1 MRDESGEVLYVGKAS
16 NLRQRLRSYFSNS
29 PDLIPKIRT
38 LVSKVTNFDFIV
50 TESDQEAVILECNL
64 IKEHKPRYNARLK
77 DDKSYPFIKI
87 DISENYPLVYI
98 TRRVLN
104 DGARYFGPFAS
115 ARSVR
120 KTLSLL
126 KKLFPYRSCT
136 KEITGNDERA
146 CLDYY
151 IRRCVGP
158 CIGAVDKDEY
168 ASIIDQV
175 ILFLE
180 GKTEH
185 VVNSITVNMK
195 RASDSLDFERAAMF
209 RDQLKSIQSI
219 TEEQKVLHVSKDNM
233 DLIAIA
239 IERRRALVEIF
250 FVRHGKLIGR
260 DNFAMD
266 GVDGEEPSKIITA
279 FVKQFYDSTVYVPP
293 RIFVQYQ
300 LDDMETIR
308 QWLMEKRS
316 GQVTIQIPQRG
327 YKAKM
332 MKMVARN
339 AIQGLAQMK
348 IRQLSTDANIDIA
361 MNELQ
366 EALSLPRSP
375 SRIEGYDISNIS
387 GTNSVGSM
395 VVFENGISKP
405 SKYRRFKVK
414 TVDGIDDYSM
424 MREVLTRRFKRL
436 RKNVSADPNDL
447 TDLQIQNTKTDQTWR
462 VIPDLVL
469 IDGGK
474 GHLSVALQ
482 VFLEL
487 GIDFIPLVSLAKE
500 NEELFVPYVAEAIV
514 LPRGSQGLFLV
525 ERIRDE
531 AHRFAVTF
539 HRQKRSI
546 KQRVSVID
554 SVPGIGP
561 KRRQKLLRT
570 FGSVAGLK
578 QASLEDIVS
587 VPGMTLSMAQK
598 IKESV

>member
-29 PDLIPKIRT
+29 SELIPKIRT

-233 DLIAIA
+233 DLIAVA

-300 LDDMETIR
+300 LDDLETIR

-332 MKMVARN
+332 MKMVAKN

-348 IRQLSTDANIDIA
+348 IRQLSTNANINIA

-375 SRIEGYDISNIS
+375 SLIEGYDISNIS
-387 GTNSVGSM
+387 GTNPVGSM

-414 TVDGIDDYSM
+414 TVDSIDDYSM

-436 RKNVSADPNDL
+436 RKNVGTDPNDL
-447 TDLQIQNTKTDQTWR
+447 TDLQIQNTKTDQNWR

-474 GHLSVALQ
+474 GHLGVALQ

-487 GIDFIPLVSLAKE
+487 GIDFIPLASLAKE

-525 ERIRDE
+525 ERVRDE

-539 HRQKRSI
+539 HRQRRSI

-570 FGSVAGLK
+570 FGSLAGLK

>member
-279 FVKQFYDSTVYVPP
+279 FVKQFYDSTVYVPSK
-293 RIFVQYQ
+293 IFLQYQ
-300 LDDMETIR
+300 LDDVETIR

-570 FGSVAGLK
+570 FGSLAGLK

>member
-1 MRDESGEVLYVGKAS
+1 MRDESGDVLYVGKAS

-29 PDLIPKIRT
+29 SELVPKIRT
-38 LVSKVTNFDFIV
+38 LVSKISNFDFII

-64 IKEHKPRYNARLK
+64 IKEHKPKYNARLK

-87 DISENYPLVYI
+87 DVSENYPLVYI
-98 TRRVLN
+98 TRRVVN

-158 CIGAVDKDEY
+158 CIGVVTKDEY

-185 VVNSITVNMK
+185 VVNSITISMK
-195 RASDSLDFERAAMF
+195 RASDNLDFERAAIL
-209 RDQLKSIQSI
+209 RDQLKSIQSV
-219 TEEQKVLHVSKDNM
+219 TEEQKVLRVSKDNM
-233 DLIAIA
+233 DFIAVA
-239 IERRRALVEIF
+239 RERRHALVEIF
-250 FVRHGKLIGR
+250 FVRQGKLIGR

-266 GVDGEEPSKIITA
+266 GADDEEPSKIIAA
-279 FVKQFYDSTVYVPP
+279 FVKQYYDSTIYIPP
-293 RIFVQYQ
+293 RIFVQHH
-300 LDDMETIR
+300 LDDVEAITR
-308 QWLMEKRS
+308 WLMEKRN
-316 GQVTIQIPQRG
+316 GPVNIRIPQRG
-327 YKAKM
+327 DKAKM
-332 MKMVARN
+332 MSMVAKN
-339 AIQGLAQMK
+339 AVQGLEQMK
-348 IRQLSTDANIDIA
+348 IRRFSNNANIDIA

-366 EALSLPRSP
+366 EALSLPRPP

-387 GTNSVGSM
+387 GTNPVGSM
-395 VVFENGISKP
+395 VVFENGVSKP
-405 SKYRRFKVK
+405 SRYRRFKVK
-414 TVDGIDDYSM
+414 TVNGIDDYSM

-436 RKNVSADPNDL
+436 CKNGGTSSNDL
-447 TDLQIQNTKTDQTWR
+447 TDSQIQSSKTNQNWK

-474 GHLSVALQ
+474 GHLGVALQ

-487 GIDFIPLVSLAKE
+487 GIDFIPLASLAKE

-525 ERIRDE
+525 ERVRDE
-531 AHRFAVTF
+531 AHRFAITF
-539 HRQKRSI
+539 HRQRRSI
-546 KQRVSVID
+546 KFRVSAID
-554 SVPGIGP
+554 RVPGIGP

-570 FGSVAGLK
+570 FGSLAGLK
-578 QASLEDIVS
+578 HASIEDIVS
-587 VPGMTLSMAQK
+587 VPGMTLSIAQK
-598 IKESV
+598 IKEQV